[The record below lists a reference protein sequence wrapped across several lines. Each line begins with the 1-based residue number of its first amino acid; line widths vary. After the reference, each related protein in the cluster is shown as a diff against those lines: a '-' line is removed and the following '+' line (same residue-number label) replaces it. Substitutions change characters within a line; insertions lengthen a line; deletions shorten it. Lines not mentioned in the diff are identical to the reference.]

1 MVAAESD
8 LKSRPERL
16 QFNMLDD
23 RDYMRQPEP
32 GEPRWSPSHAR
43 GWSLTVWFLIVYAV
57 VFVAE
62 VLVSSNPAHLM
73 PDNDFCYQY
82 FALSKTGLLHGYVW
96 QLITYQFM
104 HGSLLHLLLNGWA
117 IYSFGTELEQLLGRN
132 KFFALMI
139 SSGVVGGIFQGFAAF
154 VWPQYFDGPVVGASA
169 SAFGLVAAFALIY
182 PLREITMLLFYIIPI
197 NLRAK
202 TLLYISGGMALAGFS
217 FPTLAA
223 HYLGNVAHTAH
234 LGGMLMGVFFVR
246 KILEGNWFERRPENE
261 ELRHPAAVAAPAAV
275 AMNEVD
281 AILDKISARGIGSL
295 TARER
300 DVLEKARN
308 KMRGA

>member
-1 MVAAESD
+1 
-8 LKSRPERL
+8 
-16 QFNMLDD
+16 
-23 RDYMRQPEP
+23 MRQPEFREP
-32 GEPRWSPSHAR
+32 GWSPSRAR
-43 GWSLTVWFLIVYAV
+43 GWSLTVWFLVVYAI

-62 VLVSSNPAHLM
+62 VLVSSQPAHLM
-73 PDNDFCYQY
+73 PDNPFCYQY

-139 SSGVVGGIFQGFAAF
+139 SSGVLGGIFQGFAAF

-182 PLREITMLLFYIIPI
+182 PTREITMLIFYIIPV

-202 TLLYISGGMALAGFS
+202 TLLYITGGMALAGFS
-217 FPTLAA
+217 FPTVAA

-234 LGGMLMGVFFVR
+234 LGGMLMGIFFVR
-246 KILEGNWFERRPENE
+246 KILQDNWFERPTVTAESTRP
-261 ELRHPAAVAAPAAV
+261 AVAATRAAAAPAITV
-275 AMNEVD
+275 MNEVD

>member
-1 MVAAESD
+1 
-8 LKSRPERL
+8 
-16 QFNMLDD
+16 MLDD

-43 GWSLTVWFLIVYAV
+43 GWSLTVWFLVVYAV
-57 VFVAE
+57 VFLAE
-62 VLVSSNPAHLM
+62 VLVSSSPAHLT

-117 IYSFGTELEQLLGRN
+117 IYSFGTELERLLGRN

-139 SSGVVGGIFQGFAAF
+139 ASGVLGGIFQGFAAF

-182 PLREITMLLFYIIPI
+182 PTREITMLIFYIIPV

-217 FPTLAA
+217 FPTVAA

-246 KILEGNWFERRPENE
+246 KIIQENWFERRADTTERAE
-261 ELRHPAAVAAPAAV
+261 QRRPAMATARKEASPASAV
-275 AMNEVD
+275 MNEVD

>member
-1 MVAAESD
+1 
-8 LKSRPERL
+8 
-16 QFNMLDD
+16 MLED
-23 RDYMRQPEP
+23 RDYMRQPEFRGSP
-32 GEPRWSPSHAR
+32 FRGPRWSWTLVLLIAYAAM
-43 GWSLTVWFLIVYAV
+43 FLAE
-57 VFVAE
+57 VFVGRFAADQGY
-62 VLVSSNPAHLM
+62 VFGYL
-73 PDNDFCYQY
+73 
-82 FALSKTGLLHGYVW
+82 ALSKEGIEHGYVW
-96 QLITYQFM
+96 QLVTYQFM
-104 HGSLLHLLLNGWA
+104 HGSLMHLLLNGWA

-182 PLREITMLLFYIIPI
+182 PMREITMLLFYIIPI
-197 NLRAK
+197 HLRAK

-217 FPTLAA
+217 FPTVAA

-246 KILEGNWFERRPENE
+246 KILEGNWFERRAENE
-261 ELRHPAAVAAPAAV
+261 EVRRPAAVAARAAASPAAV
-275 AMNEVD
+275 AMTEVD

-308 KMRGA
+308 KIRGA

>member
-1 MVAAESD
+1 
-8 LKSRPERL
+8 
-16 QFNMLDD
+16 
-23 RDYMRQPEP
+23 MRQPEP
-32 GEPRWSPSHAR
+32 GEPRWTPSRAR

-62 VLVSSNPAHLM
+62 VAVSSHPLHLM
-73 PDNDFCYQY
+73 PDNEFCFQF

-154 VWPQYFDGPVVGASA
+154 VWPQYFNIPVVGASA

-182 PLREITMLLFYIIPI
+182 PLREITMLIFYIIPVTM
-197 NLRAK
+197 RAK

-217 FPTLAA
+217 FPTAAA

-246 KILEGNWFERRPENE
+246 KILEGNWFERRAENE
-261 ELRHPAAVAAPAAV
+261 VRLQPEVGLRSLETPAVAAT
-275 AMNEVD
+275 MNEVD